1 MFLLPT
7 AAPET
12 EPNAWAAAIITVA
25 GATTVIPGAPA
36 VVAIASTGIIAVV
49 IAIASLNIAG
59 ALKNDAANR
68 ERAISNQS
76 GGLAE
81 E

>member
-1 MFLLPT
+1 MT
-7 AAPET
+7 
-12 EPNAWAAAIITVA
+12 
-25 GATTVIPGAPA
+25 
-36 VVAIASTGIIAVV
+36 SIIAVV